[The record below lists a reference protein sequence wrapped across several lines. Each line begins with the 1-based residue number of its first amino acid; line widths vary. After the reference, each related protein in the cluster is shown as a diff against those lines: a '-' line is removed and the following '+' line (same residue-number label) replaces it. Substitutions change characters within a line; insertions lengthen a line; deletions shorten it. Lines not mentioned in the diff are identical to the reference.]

1 MAETCFVCKKGL
13 SEHDAGQSAK
23 CISKMSDLLTTH
35 QTRIQSELREMSDD
49 EALEQFSNTKL
60 GEPSRM
66 GSK

>member
-1 MAETCFVCKKGL
+1 MAETCFVCKKGI
-13 SEHDAGQSAK
+13 SEHTTEESVK
-23 CISKMSDLLTTH
+23 CMSKMSDLLSTH
-35 QTRIQSELREMSDD
+35 QSRIQSELREMSDD